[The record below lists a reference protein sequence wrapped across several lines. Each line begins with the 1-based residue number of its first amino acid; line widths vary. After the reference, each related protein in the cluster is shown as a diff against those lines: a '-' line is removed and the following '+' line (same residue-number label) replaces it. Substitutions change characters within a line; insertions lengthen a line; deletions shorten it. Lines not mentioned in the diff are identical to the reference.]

1 MLRKESATKGKIVPT
16 ATMLAQYPN
25 TASSRICLPP
35 STLSTLEKEEEREEA
50 EKEDLRVVEEMI
62 LEEGVLEG
70 VHREEVAEVE
80 KGKAAEKANRV
91 PSLLVTND
99 PKALLV
105 KSISCVV
112 TSERERNAPT
122 ATGVLTHTRRRTSM
136 ITARSTGLMPP
147 NQGRTGLIQRM
158 KVSGPFRIGNCVRI
172 RFVFP
177 ICVRKKSK
185 TMATPFKLAKSLKQ
199 RLRTR
204 RAPGQ

>member
-1 MLRKESATKGKIVPT
+1 
-16 ATMLAQYPN
+16 MLAQYPN
-25 TASSRICLPP
+25 TESSRICLPP
-35 STLSTLEKEEEREEA
+35 STLSTLEKEEVREEA
-50 EKEDLRVVEEMI
+50 EKEDLRVVAEMI
-62 LEEGVLEG
+62 LEEGVL
-70 VHREEVAEVE
+70 REEVAEVE
-80 KGKAAEKANRV
+80 KGKAAGKASRV

-112 TSERERNAPT
+112 TSKRERNAPT

-136 ITARSTGLMPP
+136 ITARNTGLMPP